1 MTLTAALEG
10 KDGIVCAT
18 DSRGTFGDPRNIT
31 AQNDTMKKLY
41 PITKY
46 SVIMV
51 SGANQQGAMIMNEIQ
66 QITLQKHIEG
76 VTGIMQEL
84 RGISRE
90 RYNEWFPSFPMVP
103 HQGAAAPPRPGLIFT
118 IAGYDL
124 GGGKPAIS
132 RIYEILSTQ
141 DYAPNLFDFG
151 FALSGI
157 PQYATYLLN
166 RLYTREMTVK
176 QLLPLAAYIITE
188 TASQDGKVGG
198 DLQMCT
204 ITESK
209 GVEILDSERVKRILK
224 SNEDKSN
231 KLHELFISDNYEER

>member
-1 MTLTAALEG
+1 MTLTVALEG

-51 SGANQQGAMIMNEIQ
+51 SGANQQGAMIMNETQ
-66 QITLQKHIEG
+66 QVTAQKHIEG
-76 VTGIMQEL
+76 ATNIMQKL
-84 RGISRE
+84 REISRM
-90 RYNEWFPSFPMVP
+90 RYNEWFPAFPMVP
-103 HQGAAAPPRPGLIFT
+103 HQGVTAPPRPGLIFT

-124 GGGKPAIS
+124 EGDKPAIS
-132 RIYEILSTQ
+132 RIYEILSAQ

-151 FALSGI
+151 FALSGV

-198 DLQMCT
+198 DLQMST
-204 ITESK
+204 ITPSK
-209 GVEILDSERVKRILK
+209 GVEILDSESVKRILK

-231 KLHELFISDNYEER
+231 KLHELFISDIFEEK